1 MKIRVRP
8 DLCCGAGLCA
18 MTAPNVFQLDEHGYN
33 RMNGEIVPPGRE
45 EEARVGASACPE
57 TAISLIDPDD

>member
-1 MKIRVRP
+1 MRIRVRP

-33 RMNGEIVPPGRE
+33 RMDGQIVPPGRE

-57 TAISLIDPDD
+57 TAISFIETDD

>member
-33 RMNGEIVPPGRE
+33 KMDGRDVPPGHE
-45 EEARVGASACPE
+45 DEARIGASACPE
-57 TAISLIDPDD
+57 TAISFIDEK

>member
-33 RMNGEIVPPGRE
+33 MMDGGLVPAGRE

-57 TAISLIDPDD
+57 TAIQLSETGS

>member
-18 MTAPNVFQLDEHGYN
+18 MTAPDVFQLDGHGYN
-33 RMNGEIVPPGRE
+33 MMDGRDVPAGHE

-57 TAISLIDPDD
+57 TAISFIEAAA

>member
-18 MTAPNVFQLDEHGYN
+18 MTAPKVFQLDEHGYN
-33 RMNGEIVPPGRE
+33 KMDGQTVAPGHE
-45 EEARVGASACPE
+45 DEARIGASACPE
-57 TAISLIDPDD
+57 TAISFIDEN

>member
-1 MKIRVRP
+1 MKISVRP

-33 RMNGEIVPPGRE
+33 RMDGETVVAGRE
-45 EEARVGASACPE
+45 DEARIGASACPE
-57 TAISLIDPDD
+57 TAISLTEGDG

>member
-18 MTAPNVFQLDEHGYN
+18 MTAPNVFRLDEHGYN
-33 RMNGEIVPPGRE
+33 KMDGQLVPPGCE
-45 EEARVGASACPE
+45 DEARIGASACPE
-57 TAISLIDPDD
+57 TAISLEESGS

>member
-1 MKIRVRP
+1 
-8 DLCCGAGLCA
+8 

-33 RMNGEIVPPGRE
+33 RMDGQIVPPGRE

-57 TAISLIDPDD
+57 TAISFIETDD

>member
-33 RMNGEIVPPGRE
+33 MMNGRNVPAGHE
-45 EEARVGASACPE
+45 DEARVGASACPE
-57 TAISLIDPDD
+57 TAISFIEPTD

>member
-33 RMNGEIVPPGRE
+33 KMNGCDVPKGRE
-45 EEARVGASACPE
+45 EEARIGASACPE
-57 TAISLIDPDD
+57 TAISFIEDEL